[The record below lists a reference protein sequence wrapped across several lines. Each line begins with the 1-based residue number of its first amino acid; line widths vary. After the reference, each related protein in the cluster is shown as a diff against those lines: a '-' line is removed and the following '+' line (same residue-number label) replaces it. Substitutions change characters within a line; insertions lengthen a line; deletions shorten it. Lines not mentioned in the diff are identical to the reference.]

1 MVVQSLPRSF
11 NPDNGII
18 PPVYP
23 DHFLFAE
30 DVQQPYECPEYPA
43 GIGLLAVL
51 KGSCDYYVNGSKQP
65 IDPTGTFFINRGS
78 RLAVRVKAKESTPA
92 LLFFRTALPDL
103 VQHSLNY
110 GAEVLLDEPFDNLP
124 YDFSYLERMHLGPRL
139 RETISSLIQLGTSC
153 SAFALLRADLLIRDL
168 FEDLLKANRDA
179 YKSSQNIQAAKA
191 STRLEI
197 FRRVSHARDWMD
209 ANFSTNITLEDIAT
223 QAAMNCQHFLRMFK
237 QVYLI
242 TPHQYLIECKLKRAR
257 QLLEST
263 GMTINEICGDIGFE
277 SIFSFSILFKNRF
290 GMAPSHFRRGE

>member
-1 MVVQSLPRSF
+1 MVVQSLPKSF
-11 NPDNGII
+11 NPENGIT

-23 DHFLFAE
+23 DHFLFAQE
-30 DVQQPYECPEYPA
+30 LQRPYECPEYPA
-43 GIGLLAVL
+43 GIGLLVTLA
-51 KGSCDYYVNGSKQP
+51 GSCDYYVNGSKQAVEG
-65 IDPTGTFFINRGS
+65 TATFFINRGS
-78 RLAVRVKAKESTPA
+78 KLAIKTPVKGSTPA

-110 GAEVLLDEPFDNLP
+110 GGEVLLDEPFDNLP
-124 YDFSYLERMHLGPRL
+124 YDFSYLERMHLDPRL
-139 RETISSLIQLGTSC
+139 RSAISALTELGSSC

-168 FEDLLKANRDA
+168 FEELLKANRDA

-209 ANFSTNITLEDIAT
+209 AHFNTTITLEDIAI
-223 QAAMNCQHFLRMFK
+223 QAAMNSQHFLRMFK

-242 TPHQYLIECKLKRAR
+242 TPHQYLIERKLGRAR

-277 SIFSFSILFKNRF
+277 SVFSFSILFKNRF